1 MSYEMSAELRRRKK
15 KKGVI
20 AREMRA
26 NRARGPVAILVARG
40 FSKEE
45 AKRIMRARRGQVMP
59 RPRKHSER
67 ESSTGRYESFD
78 AMCVCGHSKGNHT
91 AGEGRGSAGD
101 CIYHEADDAAA
112 DAPFCSCE
120 KYRKARKVSR

>member
-26 NRARGPVAILVARG
+26 NRARGLAILVARG

-78 AMCVCGHSKGNHT
+78 A
-91 AGEGRGSAGD
+91 GRGSAGD